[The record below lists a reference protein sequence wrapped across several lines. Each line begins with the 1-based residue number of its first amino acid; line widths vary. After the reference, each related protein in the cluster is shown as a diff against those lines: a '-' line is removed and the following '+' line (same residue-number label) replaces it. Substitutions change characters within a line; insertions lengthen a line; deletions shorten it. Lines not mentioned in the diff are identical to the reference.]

1 MRRLVFVLAFL
12 GCARDP
18 LPAPPDLARAAD
30 LVELHDVESVDAAE
44 GGCFLV
50 DPTCL
55 PPDGGT

>member
-1 MRRLVFVLAFL
+1 MRRLLFVVAFV

-18 LPAPPDLARAAD
+18 LPAPPDARSPD
-30 LVELHDVESVDAAE
+30 LVELRDLDAPDLVE

-55 PPDGGT
+55 PPDGGG